1 MQAQPAIKALIQL
14 RKGERSGV
22 GPDRIS
28 LLELIREK
36 GSISAAAKAMGLSY
50 KGAWDAVQAINNLFE
65 HPLVV
70 AQPGGK
76 AGGAAAITPVGEA
89 VLLAYRKVESE
100 LSGVIAQLEQHLAD
114 ANAPL
119 DRVVRSLSMK
129 TSARNALRGEVVSVT
144 DGAVNAEVVLR
155 VSDTVSIVAIIT
167 RESVREL
174 GLEPGRE
181 AFAIIKSSFV
191 ILAKGEAPL
200 PVSARNRL
208 VGTVLRHETGA
219 VNDEVVLDLGDGKT
233 ITATIT
239 RESGRTLGFEPGEP
253 AQALI
258 KASHVILAV
267 D

>member
-1 MQAQPAIKALIQL
+1 
-14 RKGERSGV
+14 
-22 GPDRIS
+22 
-28 LLELIREK
+28 
-36 GSISAAAKAMGLSY
+36 
-50 KGAWDAVQAINNLFE
+50 
-65 HPLVV
+65 
-70 AQPGGK
+70 
-76 AGGAAAITPVGEA
+76 
-89 VLLAYRKVESE
+89 
-100 LSGVIAQLEQHLAD
+100 
-114 ANAPL
+114 
-119 DRVVRSLSMK
+119 MK

-155 VSDTVSIVAIIT
+155 VSEAVSIVAIIT

-200 PVSARNRL
+200 QISARNRL
-208 VGTVLRHETGA
+208 AGTVLRHEAGA
-219 VNDEVVLDLGDGKT
+219 VNDEVVLDLGEGKT

-239 RESGRTLGFEPGEP
+239 RESGQTLGFEPGER